1 MRSAHLAV
9 PSGLRTPDGRWL
21 LGAAD
26 DTGPEFVVVHR
37 AELHRILTTAAPPVR
52 PATVTRVDTPVHSAT
67 VVTDTGETT
76 EFDLVIGADGVGSA
90 IRRTWPEDPGIRYA
104 GYTDWRGVTDGPFET
119 PAAGETLG
127 RGGRFGIA
135 PMPDGRVYW
144 YATASAPADWR
155 VPDERAELIR
165 RFGGRHEPIPALVH
179 AAARMP
185 SAATTSSTWPRR
197 CPHWSTAGSRSGATP
212 RTR

>member
-1 MRSAHLAV
+1 MDQVGLGDAVRALGTPPAV

-37 AELHRILTTAAPPVR
+37 AELHRILTTAAAPVR

-104 GYTDWRGVTDGPFET
+104 GYTAWRGVTDGPFET
-119 PAAGETLG
+119 PRPGRRSGVAGGSGSPRCPT
-127 RGGRFGIA
+127 
-135 PMPDGRVYW
+135 D
-144 YATASAPADWR
+144 
-155 VPDERAELIR
+155 
-165 RFGGRHEPIPALVH
+165 
-179 AAARMP
+179 
-185 SAATTSSTWPRR
+185 SSTGTPPRR
-197 CPHWSTAGSRSGATP
+197 HRPTGGSPTSGP
-212 RTR
+212 S

>member
-1 MRSAHLAV
+1 MDQVGLGDAVRALGTPPAV

-52 PATVTRVDTPVHSAT
+52 PATVTRVDTSAHSAT
-67 VVTDTGETT
+67 VVSDTGETT

-90 IRRTWPEDPGIRYA
+90 IRRSWPADPGIRYA
-104 GYTDWRGVTDGPFET
+104 GYTAWRGVTDGPFET

-135 PMPDGRVYW
+135 PMPDGR
-144 YATASAPADWR
+144 
-155 VPDERAELIR
+155 
-165 RFGGRHEPIPALVH
+165 
-179 AAARMP
+179 
-185 SAATTSSTWPRR
+185 STGTPPRR
-197 CPHWSTAGSRSGATP
+197 HRPTGGCPTSGP
-212 RTR
+212 S